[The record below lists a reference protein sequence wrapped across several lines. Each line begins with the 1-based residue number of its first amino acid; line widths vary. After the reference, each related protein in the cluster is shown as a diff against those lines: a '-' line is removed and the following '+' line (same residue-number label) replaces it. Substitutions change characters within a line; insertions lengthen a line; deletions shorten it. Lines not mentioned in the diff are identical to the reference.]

1 MNNNVAYNIVAENE
15 LSIILSHYST
25 EFVIS
30 VVEEA
35 LNRRKTEFPIMQI
48 PNIVAAWES
57 NFNMIISDYIDYPQ
71 AREEVIAVRNST
83 YSEIIKCICKEFNLN
98 FTIDEYVD
106 IYTAAYNMYDF
117 FVCCYANNLVNFIC
131 NFIFREKASLYEAMS
146 LSEYKKNKDSGTIYG
161 KKLFKDVR
169 LAIINANLN
178 KVIDYISVMDIP
190 LYNIFASNPNTF
202 MGNYMN
208 SIVSTEG
215 DFFKNFYMQT
225 LNSHLRADYLTAIR
239 LTLNS
244 MNINTESY
252 GSIMEGE

>member
-1 MNNNVAYNIVAENE
+1 MNNNAAYNIVAENE

-35 LNRRKTEFPIMQI
+35 FNRRKTEFPIMQM

-71 AREEVIAVRNST
+71 AREEVIAVRNNT
-83 YSEIIKCICKEFNLN
+83 YREIINSICKEFNLN
-98 FTIDEYVD
+98 FTIDDVD
-106 IYTAAYNMYDF
+106 LYTAAYNMYDF
-117 FVCCYANNLVNFIC
+117 FVCSYASHLVNFIC

-190 LYNIFASNPNTF
+190 LYNIFATNPNTF
-202 MGNYMN
+202 MANYMN

-225 LNSHLRADYLTAIR
+225 INSHLRADYLTAIR
-239 LTLNS
+239 LLLHS
-244 MNINTESY
+244 MNVTNESY
-252 GSIMEGE
+252 SSITEGE